1 VQLVLGKSEEKVAV
15 ASQAATVDLAT
26 SQTGAVLSGEVVQ
39 ELPLNGRD
47 WTTLAALQPGVSIV
61 RTENAPALSNT
72 RGNRGLG
79 TMMAIDG
86 ARPQESSY
94 WLDGVS
100 VNDYAGGGPA
110 SVLGISLGVDAIQE
124 FSVVTSN
131 APADY
136 GKTSGGVINAVTRA
150 GTNQFHGSLYEFL
163 RNSALDARNF
173 FDGAS
178 VPPFKRNQFGGSLGG
193 PFKRQRTFFFFD
205 FEGVRQGLGVTTVDT
220 VPSAEARIGQ
230 LVAGP
235 VTVSP
240 LVAPFLAFFPLPNG
254 PIKADTGTYT
264 FAAQNVTT
272 ENFVTSRLDHRFSDY
287 DAIHAT
293 YLFDDGQ
300 TTGPDAFDGVLLG
313 TFSQRQTA
321 SIEESHIF
329 SPSVVNFARIGFNRN
344 VAEQV
349 QSLSAINP
357 LADDTSYG
365 FLPGRDVGQISI
377 AGVTAYPGGLGAQGD
392 YLFHYTSWQAD
403 DNLSITRGSHSIRVG
418 VAFERIQSNTL
429 GAGANNGTVSFG
441 SLARFLTDR
450 PTSFVATIPGTSVPE
465 GLRQY
470 VVGAYLQDDWRV
482 LRNLT
487 LNLGVRYEMATVPT
501 EEHDRLGTLVLG
513 SQQLKIGSPYFNNPT
528 LRNFSPRV
536 GAAWDPF
543 GDGKTSVRGAF
554 GQYDNL
560 PLTSQFSLLSVISA
574 PFNLQGSSTS
584 VPVGSFPDGLYQSL
598 AAGGPRADFI
608 QQNPKRSYV
617 FQWNFSIQRQLT
629 PSLLFEAGY
638 SGSHGVHL
646 PLVVGDINTTPPAED
661 TPQGYVWPTPRG
673 SGVKPWP
680 AWGTV
685 NAVMWEV
692 SSDYDSLPVRL
703 QKRLSHGLLFQGS
716 YTWSKSLDTGSNSLM
731 TPYTNTVANLPAFD
745 PRLRRTVSDFDVP
758 QNLAVSGTWELP
770 GPGGGWKPFS
780 EFAKGWQLGT
790 LLTLS
795 SELPF
800 TTTIAGDP
808 LGLNS
813 SIPYDYP
820 DRLNLPGCG
829 NPVNPGNP
837 TDYIKLSCFAAPTP
851 ATRLGDAGRNV
862 GRGPGLADWD
872 ASLFK
877 NIRVPR
883 ISEYCNLQFRFEA
896 FNSLNHTN
904 FGPPTS
910 TSLQLFTQALAP
922 IPSAGNLTS
931 TSTTSRQLQFALKVL
946 W

>member
-1 VQLVLGKSEEKVAV
+1 MYVSINWVSTLLAVMTAATASAQTAGGSIRGTVSDPSGAMVPGAGIMIEAVSTNEYWRLVSSSAGLYNAPNLPVGRYKVTVTSPGFSTAERTNIDVQVGLESVINVQLVLGKSEEKVTV

-26 SQTGAVLSGEVVQ
+26 SQTGAVNSGEVVR

-47 WTTLAALQPGVSIV
+47 WTTLAALQPLVSIV
-61 RTENAPALSNT
+61 RTEDAPALSNS

-79 TMMAIDG
+79 TMMEISG
-86 ARPQESSY
+86 SRPEQSSY
-94 WLDGVS
+94 RLDGVS
-100 VNDYAGGGPA
+100 VNDYDGGGPG
-110 SVLGISLGVDAIQE
+110 SILGVTLGVDAIQE
-124 FSVVTSN
+124 FSVVTSTG
-131 APADY
+131 PADY

-193 PFKRQRTFFFFD
+193 PIKRQRTFFFFD
-205 FEGVRQGLGVTTVDT
+205 YEGIRQRLGVTTVDT
-220 VPSAEARIGQ
+220 VPSAEARIGH

-254 PIKADTGTYT
+254 PITGNVGTYT
-264 FAAQNVTT
+264 FASQNGTM
-272 ENFVTSRLDHRFSDY
+272 ENFVASRADHRFSDL

-293 YLFDDGQ
+293 YLLDKGQ
-300 TTGPDAFDGVLLG
+300 TAGPDVFDSILLG
-313 TFSQRQTA
+313 TYSQRQTA
-321 SIEESHIF
+321 SIEETHIF
-329 SPSVVNFARIGFNRN
+329 SPSVVNLTRIGFNRN
-344 VAEQV
+344 IAEQV

-357 LADDTSYG
+357 LADDASYG

-392 YLFHYTSWQAD
+392 YLFHYTSYQAD
-403 DNLSITRGSHSIRVG
+403 DDLSITSGSHSIRAG
-418 VAFERIQSNTL
+418 AAFERIQSNTL

-441 SLARFLTDR
+441 SLAGFLTDE

-470 VVGAYLQDDWRV
+470 VVGAYVQDDWRV

-501 EEHDRLGTLVLG
+501 EEHDRLATLVLG
-513 SQQLKIGSPYFNNPT
+513 SQQLKVGSPYFQNPT

-543 GDGKTSVRGAF
+543 GDGKASVRAAI

-617 FQWNFSIQRQLT
+617 LQWNFSIQRQLT

-638 SGSHGVHL
+638 AGSHGVHL
-646 PLVVGDINTTPPAED
+646 PLVVGDINTVPPAED
-661 TPQGYVWPTPRG
+661 TPEGYVWPTPRG

-692 SSDYDSLPVRL
+692 SSSYNALPVRL
-703 QKRLSHGLLFQGS
+703 QKRLSHGLLVQGS
-716 YTWSKSLDTGSNSLM
+716 YTWSKSFDTGSNSLM
-731 TPYTNTVANLPAFD
+731 TAYTNTATNLPVLD
-745 PRLRRTVSDFDVP
+745 PRLRRSVSDFDVP

-770 GPGGGWKPFS
+770 SPGSVWKPFR
-780 EFAKGWQLGT
+780 EFAKG
-790 LLTLS
+790 
-795 SELPF
+795 
-800 TTTIAGDP
+800 
-808 LGLNS
+808 
-813 SIPYDYP
+813 
-820 DRLNLPGCG
+820 
-829 NPVNPGNP
+829 
-837 TDYIKLSCFAAPTP
+837 
-851 ATRLGDAGRNV
+851 
-862 GRGPGLADWD
+862 
-872 ASLFK
+872 
-877 NIRVPR
+877 
-883 ISEYCNLQFRFEA
+883 
-896 FNSLNHTN
+896 
-904 FGPPTS
+904 
-910 TSLQLFTQALAP
+910 
-922 IPSAGNLTS
+922 
-931 TSTTSRQLQFALKVL
+931 
-946 W
+946 